1 MRQTTMAKPAD
12 VTRTWYVVDGNGQTL
27 GRLASTC
34 AHVLKG
40 KHKPTYT
47 PNVDCG
53 DYVIVINADKVEMT
67 GNKLNTEKYYNHS
80 GYFGGMR
87 VRTAKEMKEKY
98 PVEWVE
104 RAIKGMLP
112 HTKLGDVQRGHVF
125 VYAGSEHPHAA
136 QKPVELNMKKSNTV
150 QYHGVGRR
158 KKSVARVFL
167 RPGTGNIVV
176 NGKTLEE
183 YLPLETLRMVVKSP
197 LEITNT
203 VDQFDV
209 IINVQGGG
217 YTGQSGAMRHGITR
231 ALMEASEDYRPVLK
245 AAGFVT
251 RDPRAKE
258 RKKYGLKAARR
269 APQFSK
275 R

>member
-1 MRQTTMAKPAD
+1 
-12 VTRTWYVVDGNGQTL
+12 
-27 GRLASTC
+27 
-34 AHVLKG
+34 
-40 KHKPTYT
+40 
-47 PNVDCG
+47 
-53 DYVIVINADKVEMT
+53 
-67 GNKLNTEKYYNHS
+67 
-80 GYFGGMR
+80 
-87 VRTAKEMKEKY
+87 
-98 PVEWVE
+98 
-104 RAIKGMLP
+104 
-112 HTKLGDVQRGHVF
+112 
-125 VYAGSEHPHAA
+125 
-136 QKPVELNMKKSNTV
+136 MKKSNTV

-167 RPGTGNIVV
+167 R
-176 NGKTLEE
+176 L
-183 YLPLETLRMVVKSP
+183 VVKSP